1 MTKVKLT
8 HTKAM
13 QVAYIEH
20 RGSFSSIP
28 WEEDIGKLYGYAK
41 AHKLRPA
48 MRPMGIYPDD
58 PKKVPEERLRSE
70 VALPVRGPATP
81 EGEIRVKAL
90 PETDMATV
98 KFRGPTSDISRVY
111 TEVHA
116 WIQANG
122 YVPAGAPMELYTKKP
137 KVVGGR
143 TELTAKIE
151 IPVRRR

>member
-1 MTKVKLT
+1 MLASVL
-8 HTKAM
+8 AAA
-13 QVAYIEH
+13 Q
-20 RGSFSSIP
+20 
-28 WEEDIGKLYGYAK
+28 WEFGEAEVRIRLAE
-41 AHKLRPA
+41 A
-48 MRPMGIYPDD
+48 GI
-58 PKKVPEERLRSE
+58 S
-70 VALPVRGPATP
+70 
-81 EGEIRVKAL
+81 KAL

>member
-1 MTKVKLT
+1 VIDLPEL
-8 HTKAM
+8 A
-13 QVAYIEH
+13 ASI
-20 RGSFSSIP
+20 RRSIP
-28 WEEDIGKLYGYAK
+28 V
-41 AHKLRPA
+41 
-48 MRPMGIYPDD
+48 GIWP
-58 PKKVPEERLRSE
+58 L
-70 VALPVRGPATP
+70 
-81 EGEIRVKAL
+81 
-90 PETDMATV
+90 ATV